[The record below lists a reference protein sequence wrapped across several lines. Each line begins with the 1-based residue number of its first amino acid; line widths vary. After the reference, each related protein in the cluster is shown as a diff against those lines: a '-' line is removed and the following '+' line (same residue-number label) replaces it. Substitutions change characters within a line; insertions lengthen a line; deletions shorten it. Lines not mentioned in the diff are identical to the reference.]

1 MALYSLMLLYT
12 IPQVEQHAP
21 GMKLFDLSPSGYSLD
36 YALELLGALGGKG
49 RDTYL
54 YLQLPVDFV
63 YPGLFAV
70 SCCLLLSWLFSKSLK
85 ANSRMFYLC
94 FIPVVAGL
102 FDYLENICIVR
113 MLTSYPDVT
122 TLHVAFAS
130 TLTILKSVFTTAFF
144 MLLIVGTILFWNL
157 KRKDRM

>member
-1 MALYSLMLLYT
+1 MGKFVAFTQRAATGKAVLGFFIPAMALYSLMLLYT

-54 YLQLPVDFV
+54 YLQLPVDFI

-70 SCCLLLSWLFSKSLK
+70 SCCLLAGRLSAIGSSCGRPE
-85 ANSRMFYLC
+85 AR
-94 FIPVVAGL
+94 
-102 FDYLENICIVR
+102 R
-113 MLTSYPDVT
+113 
-122 TLHVAFAS
+122 
-130 TLTILKSVFTTAFF
+130 
-144 MLLIVGTILFWNL
+144 
-157 KRKDRM
+157 R